1 MRRERGLEKGRAIE
15 AAPERP
21 TDSKDGGRDAKENIR
36 DRELV
41 QGRDSVTGRKE
52 RERPTGT

>member
-1 MRRERGLEKGRAIE
+1 MEKGRAIE